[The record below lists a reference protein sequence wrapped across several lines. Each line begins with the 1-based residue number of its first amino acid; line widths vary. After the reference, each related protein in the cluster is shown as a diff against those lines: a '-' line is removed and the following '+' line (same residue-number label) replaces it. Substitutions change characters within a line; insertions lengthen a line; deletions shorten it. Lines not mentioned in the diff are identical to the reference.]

1 MQWCAPKPNDIGWR
15 RGGRV
20 WVLVFAI
27 GCAATALYGALT
39 GAWLF
44 VVLEVIWAGVALR
57 RFTGRM

>member
-1 MQWCAPKPNDIGWR
+1 
-15 RGGRV
+15 
-20 WVLVFAI
+20 LVFAI